1 MPVGLEQI
9 AVRVI
14 GVLDLL
20 GGCAVRARAGRRELY
35 APVETVAGTSIEAG
49 NALALARAYL
59 DRLELTEL
67 YVADLD
73 AILGRGPQDS
83 VVRPLA
89 ELGVPLWLDAG
100 GSSVD
105 SVRRGIDLG
114 AASVVVGLETLPS
127 FDALR
132 NICDAVGGER
142 IAFSLDL
149 RNGKPIVAS
158 SASDVLRDGGPVVR
172 FAVKAART
180 GVASVI
186 VLDLARVGMRR
197 GLDFHLISTVRATL
211 PGLTLVAGGGI
222 RGLADVK
229 RLATIGC
236 DGVLAA
242 TALQDGRL
250 RAAEIASAR

>member
-1 MPVGLEQI
+1 M
-9 AVRVI
+9 RVI

-20 GGCAVRARAGRRELY
+20 GGYAVHARAGRRELY
-35 APVETVAGTSIEAG
+35 APVETVAGAPIEPG

-73 AILGRGPQDS
+73 AILGRGPQDAA
-83 VVRPLA
+83 VGGLA

-105 SVRRGIDLG
+105 SVQHGIDLG
-114 AASVVVGLETLPS
+114 AARVVVGLETLPS
-127 FDALR
+127 FDTLR
-132 NICDAVGGER
+132 NICDTVGGER

-149 RNGKPIVAS
+149 RNGKPLVAS
-158 SASDVLRDGGPVVR
+158 SASGVLRNSGSGVR
-172 FAVKAART
+172 FAANAAAA

-186 VLDLARVGMRR
+186 VLDLARVGMGQ
-197 GLDFHLISTVRATL
+197 GLDFDLISTVRETL
-211 PGLTLVAGGGI
+211 PGLTLIAGGGI
-222 RGLADVK
+222 RGLADLN

-236 DGVLAA
+236 DGALVA

-250 RAAEIASAR
+250 RAAEIASAL

>member
-1 MPVGLEQI
+1 M
-9 AVRVI
+9 
-14 GVLDLL
+14 
-20 GGCAVRARAGRRELY
+20 RARAGRRELY
-35 APVETVAGTSIEAG
+35 APVETVAGTPIEPG

-186 VLDLARVGMRR
+186 VLDLARVGMGR

-222 RGLADVK
+222 RGLADLK

-236 DGVLAA
+236 DGALAA

-250 RAAEIASAR
+250 RTAEIASAR

>member
-1 MPVGLEQI
+1 MEQA

-20 GGCAVRARAGRRELY
+20 GGCAVHARAGRRELY
-35 APVETVAGTSIEAG
+35 APVETVAGTPIEPG

-73 AILGRGPQDS
+73 AILGGSPQDAT
-83 VVRPLA
+83 VGPLA
-89 ELGVPLWLDAG
+89 DLGLPLWLDAG
-100 GSSVD
+100 ASSVD
-105 SVRRGIDLG
+105 SVQRGIDLG
-114 AASVVVGLETLPS
+114 ATSVVVGLETLPS
-127 FDALR
+127 FGALH
-132 NICDAVGGER
+132 NICDTIGGER

-158 SASDVLRDGGPVVR
+158 PANGVLRNSGPVVR
-172 FAVKAART
+172 FAANAAAA

-186 VLDLARVGMRR
+186 VLDLARVGMGQ
-197 GLDFHLISTVRATL
+197 GLDFDLISTVRETL
-211 PGLTLVAGGGI
+211 PGLTLIAGGGI
-222 RGLADVK
+222 RGLADLK

-250 RAAEIASAR
+250 SAAEIASAR

>member
-1 MPVGLEQI
+1 M
-9 AVRVI
+9 
-14 GVLDLL
+14 
-20 GGCAVRARAGRRELY
+20 
-35 APVETVAGTSIEAG
+35 
-49 NALALARAYL
+49 
-59 DRLELTEL
+59 
-67 YVADLD
+67 
-73 AILGRGPQDS
+73 
-83 VVRPLA
+83 
-89 ELGVPLWLDAG
+89 
-100 GSSVD
+100 D

-186 VLDLARVGMRR
+186 VLDLARVGMGR

>member
-1 MPVGLEQI
+1 M
-9 AVRVI
+9 
-14 GVLDLL
+14 
-20 GGCAVRARAGRRELY
+20 RARAGRRELY
-35 APVETVAGTSIEAG
+35 APVETVAGTPIEPG

-186 VLDLARVGMRR
+186 VLDLARVGMSR

-236 DGVLAA
+236 DGALAA

>member
-1 MPVGLEQI
+1 M
-9 AVRVI
+9 
-14 GVLDLL
+14 
-20 GGCAVRARAGRRELY
+20 RARAGRRELY
-35 APVETVAGTSIEAG
+35 APVETVAGTPIEPG

-114 AASVVVGLETLPS
+114 AASVVVGLETLRS

-180 GVASVI
+180 GVASII
-186 VLDLARVGMRR
+186 VLDLARVGMGR

-222 RGLADVK
+222 RGLADLK

-236 DGVLAA
+236 DGALAA

-250 RAAEIASAR
+250 RTAEIASAR

>member
-1 MPVGLEQI
+1 M
-9 AVRVI
+9 
-14 GVLDLL
+14 
-20 GGCAVRARAGRRELY
+20 RARAGRRELY
-35 APVETVAGTSIEAG
+35 APVETVAGTSIEPG

-186 VLDLARVGMRR
+186 VLDLARVGMGR